1 MKKNELLTSPATW
14 LALENIILNTI
25 LSEVS
30 QMRKTYYMISLIC
43 GIFKYNTYESIY
55 KTEADYRL
63 RKQTLDSY
71 QRGKE
76 QIEG

>member
-55 KTEADYRL
+55 KTEADL
-63 RKQTLDSY
+63 ENKLWIVT
-71 QRGKE
+71 KE
-76 QIEG
+76 ERNR